1 MSAFQGLAAIPAQ
14 QLSPG
19 YLARVVH
26 GSRVTFAVVEIEP
39 HAELPE
45 HSHEN
50 EQLGIVVRG
59 TVTLRVDDEE
69 ETLHAGGT
77 WNIPPRAPHFVR
89 GGAHGAVV
97 LDIFAPSRQE
107 WRQLD
112 AIAPARPN
120 WP

>member
-1 MSAFQGLAAIPAQ
+1 
-14 QLSPG
+14 
-19 YLARVVH
+19 
-26 GSRVTFAVVEIEP
+26 
-39 HAELPE
+39 
-45 HSHEN
+45 
-50 EQLGIVVRG
+50 
-59 TVTLRVDDEE
+59 VTLRVNDEE
-69 ETLHAGGT
+69 GTLHAGVT
-77 WNIPPRAPHFVR
+77 WNIPPRTPHLVR